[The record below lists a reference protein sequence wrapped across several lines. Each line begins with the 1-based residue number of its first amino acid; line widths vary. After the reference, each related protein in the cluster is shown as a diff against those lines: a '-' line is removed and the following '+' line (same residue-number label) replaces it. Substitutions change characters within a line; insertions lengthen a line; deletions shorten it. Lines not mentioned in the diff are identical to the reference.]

1 MKEAKEG
8 LERPEATLSMVQGLQ
23 CFPWPRRQSSPSLQE
38 ENMKELVL
46 RRSASERKLA
56 KEKKKERKEKALSV
70 HFGEKTPR
78 GKKLSG
84 GIEAQ
89 IQLNLDA
96 MFNHIF
102 ICFFQRLTCFLA
114 PSL

>member
-70 HFGEKTPR
+70 HFGEKTPP
-78 GKKLSG
+78 GKTFSE

-89 IQLNLDA
+89 
-96 MFNHIF
+96 
-102 ICFFQRLTCFLA
+102 FQFGPSAGLTYNKG
-114 PSL
+114 

>member
-8 LERPEATLSMVQGLQ
+8 LERPEANLSMVQGLQ

-70 HFGEKTPR
+70 HFGEKTPP
-78 GKKLSG
+78 GKKFSG
-84 GIEAQ
+84 GIEA
-89 IQLNLDA
+89 
-96 MFNHIF
+96 
-102 ICFFQRLTCFLA
+102 
-114 PSL
+114 

>member
-1 MKEAKEG
+1 
-8 LERPEATLSMVQGLQ
+8 MVQGFQ

-70 HFGEKTPR
+70 HFGEKTLP
-78 GKKLSG
+78 GMADISV
-84 GIEAQ
+84 
-89 IQLNLDA
+89 
-96 MFNHIF
+96 
-102 ICFFQRLTCFLA
+102 FLVSTS
-114 PSL
+114 PVSL